1 MDNETQVAF
10 DRDKTLKAINR
21 VIDLFAEMNLTVAEA
36 VHVAAVLNESIKAK
50 YPKEYEI
57 MTKDW

>member
-1 MDNETQVAF
+1 MDESQVAF
-10 DRDKTLKAINR
+10 DQDKELEAING
-21 VIDLFAEMNLTVAEA
+21 VFDLFAEMKLTVAEA
-36 VHVAAVLNESIKAK
+36 VHVVAVLNESMKAK